1 LPPSNVRQAQYLLEA
16 TDHPVDRI
24 AAKVGFGSP
33 TTFRDRFKRIVGT
46 SPHMYRAAFQK
57 ATAG

>member
-1 LPPSNVRQAQYLLEA
+1 VRQAQYLLEA